1 MNAQNTDRTGRKDRT
16 DHPEPPPARQA
27 RGPKVQAAVLAAARQ
42 ELAEAGYAALTVE
55 NVARR
60 AGVHKTTVYRRWKD
74 RETLVTEALTEH
86 LAASILIPD
95 TGAFESDLRELA
107 RRMVRSI
114 TSVDE
119 QGVTAAL
126 YSDAGRLP
134 EIAAV
139 RQGLF
144 ADRFR
149 RAAPLVERAVDR
161 GELPEGTD
169 PALLLKSLIAPVYLR
184 LLVLSEPLDDAVAD
198 HAADITLAAARAGLF
213 RRT

>member
-1 MNAQNTDRTGRKDRT
+1 MSEKSTPAQ
-16 DHPEPPPARQA
+16 RQA
-27 RGPKVQAAVLAAARQ
+27 RGPRVQAAVLAAARQ
-42 ELAEAGYAALTVE
+42 ELAESGFAALTVD

-74 RETLVTEALTEH
+74 RETLVTDALTEH
-86 LAASILIPD
+86 LADRIPIPD
-95 TGAFESDLRELA
+95 TGAFESDLRALA
-107 RRMVRSI
+107 RAMVRSVSSI
-114 TSVDE
+114 DE

-149 RAAPLVERAVDR
+149 RATPLVTRAVER

-184 LLVLSEPLDDAVAD
+184 LLVLSEPLDDALAE
-198 HAADITLAAARAGLF
+198 HAADLTLAAARAGLF
-213 RRT
+213 RPA